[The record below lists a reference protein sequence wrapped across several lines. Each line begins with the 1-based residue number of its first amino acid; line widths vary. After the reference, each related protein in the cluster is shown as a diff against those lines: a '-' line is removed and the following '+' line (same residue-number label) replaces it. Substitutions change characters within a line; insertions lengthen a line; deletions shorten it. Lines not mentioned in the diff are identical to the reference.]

1 MRRGGGGGEEE
12 ERSLALLASLVDFLP
27 LFPTKKP
34 GPRLAQNANAQRLVW
49 IAQKKPTDAIHYS
62 LTTLD
67 YSATTTA
74 LLGVVWGVHSV
85 IQAVHPETSVF
96 IFPLILHFRYWH
108 SS

>member
-1 MRRGGGGGEEE
+1 MGKEE
-12 ERSLALLASLVDFLP
+12 ERSLALPAFARRFFAPLPDQKTWSQASTKRERPAISLDC
-27 LFPTKKP
+27 TKK
-34 GPRLAQNANAQRLVW
+34 L
-49 IAQKKPTDAIHYS
+49 TDAIHYS